1 MHLTRIIL
9 RVSDIERS
17 TEFWSDSLGLD
28 VVGGG
33 GPFRFLDGGGVQLAL
48 NEVDTLAGDDSLT
61 EIVFEV
67 DDVLATYS
75 ELLARDVPF
84 EVEPR
89 AVMSDDSR
97 ELWATH
103 FRDPDGHL
111 ASVTGWVSR

>member
-1 MHLTRIIL
+1 
-9 RVSDIERS
+9 VSDFDRAQD
-17 TEFWSDSLGLD
+17 FWSGTVGLD

-33 GPFRFLDGGGVQLAL
+33 GPFRFLDGGGLQLAL
-48 NEVDTLAGDDSLT
+48 NEVDGWSGDDSLT

-67 DDVLATYS
+67 DDIVESHAAMAAS
-75 ELLARDVPF
+75 GVPF

-89 AVMSDDSR
+89 AVMSEGGR

>member
-1 MHLTRIIL
+1 MRLARIIL

-17 TEFWSDSLGLD
+17 TAFWSGPVGLA

-33 GPFRFLDGGGVQLAL
+33 GPFRFLDGGGVQIAL
-48 NEVDTLAGDDSLT
+48 NQVDNLGGDDSLT

-67 DDVLATYS
+67 DDIRSTYS
-75 ELLARDVPF
+75 EMLARGVRF

-89 AVMSDDSR
+89 AVMPDDGR
-97 ELWATH
+97 DLWATH

>member
-1 MHLTRIIL
+1 MQLARIIL
-9 RVSDIERS
+9 RVSDLDAASR
-17 TEFWSDSLGLD
+17 FWNVTVGLV

-33 GPFRFLDGGGVQLAL
+33 GTFQFLDGRGVQLAL
-48 NEVDTLAGDDSLT
+48 NEVSDQAPDTSLT

-67 DDVLATYS
+67 DDIQKAYS
-75 ELLARDVPF
+75 EMAARGVPF

-89 AVMSDDSR
+89 AVMPDGER
-97 ELWATH
+97 ELWAAH